1 MTDAA
6 DADYQ
11 KVAIACA
18 AIVASGRY
26 PSVTSVQ
33 EHMRS
38 HLGGGLKTARI
49 SGLIRRWETESKAI
63 KRLSKTSALPEPPPP
78 SLDNL
83 LEQHPDLLAPL
94 EAAARAMAAMLT
106 TRAQQAADERVA
118 AIQHAVDDARE
129 AASKRLAEAHVEFD
143 KELAERDAVIEALR
157 AQEVALGEQIDEL
170 KTAADANEIAI
181 ERAGQDLAL
190 AKGDA
195 RAAHTKVG
203 DLEAKLVAA
212 QAQLVG
218 AEEHGATVERELA
231 QASAEAAG
239 AQQALAAT
247 GEARSQLAGLVD
259 SLRDDMR
266 AERER
271 NDALNRRIETLA
283 GELATAQAKAANIV

>member
-49 SGLIRRWETESKAI
+49 SGLIRRWETESKAT
-63 KRLSKTSALPEPPPP
+63 RRSSKASAAPEPPPP
-78 SLDNL
+78 SLDDL

-94 EAAARAMAAMLT
+94 EAAARAMAAMLS

-118 AIQHAVDDARE
+118 AVQHAVDDARE

-170 KTAADANEIAI
+170 KTAAAANEIAI

-203 DLEAKLVAA
+203 DLEAKLAA
-212 QAQLVG
+212 

-239 AQQALAAT
+239 AQQTLAAT